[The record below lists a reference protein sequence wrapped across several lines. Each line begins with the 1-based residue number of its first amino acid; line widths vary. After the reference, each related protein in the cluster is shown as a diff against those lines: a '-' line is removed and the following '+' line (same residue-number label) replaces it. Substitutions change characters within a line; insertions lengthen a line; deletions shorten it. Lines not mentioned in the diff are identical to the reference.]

1 VVVGPEDFAAA
12 MQQLVPASH
21 RAAAPAAAPLPPP
34 LRPLCAAAVNLVV
47 QGLKVQFPPSLGKA
61 ATAAAQPPPP
71 QFGNPGAWASSSSS
85 SSGGS
90 NGGVNGG
97 NGSSSDD
104 GAGAALPFGGGGS
117 SSSLGRARLLVCGPA
132 GCGQR
137 AVALAALHHLEE
149 LPTFVLDLPALLA
162 DPSHGGAAPASVQA
176 SRARS
181 PSLTFLFCLGPF
193 SLILSYRCS
202 SFKRLLN
209 SFFKKNVFFLSP
221 YLNLSAPSALPF
233 VASFIFVVFIHK
245 PFAFL

>member
-85 SSGGS
+85 GG
-90 NGGVNGG
+90 GYGGG
-97 NGSSSDD
+97 NGGSGGN
-104 GAGAALPFGGGGS
+104 GAAAALPFGGGGS
-117 SSSLGRARLLVCGPA
+117 SSSLGRARLLVSGPA

-162 DPSHGGAAPASVQA
+162 DPSHGGSAPASVQA

-181 PSLTFLFCLGPF
+181 PSLTFCFVFALSPT
-193 SLILSYRCS
+193 IVSYRYS

-209 SFFKKNVFFLSP
+209 
-221 YLNLSAPSALPF
+221 YL
-233 VASFIFVVFIHK
+233 FIF
-245 PFAFL
+245 